1 MKTEEGEGRRMLLEL
16 QVKNLALIEQAR
28 ITFGEGLNI
37 LTGETGAGKSILIGS
52 VNMALGGK
60 VSRESIRRGAESA
73 YVELLF
79 SVDSQAQRQ
88 ALQAL
93 DIDVPEDGTLI
104 LSRRILPSRSVSRI
118 NDETV
123 TAVKLKQVTGLL
135 IDMHGQHEHQ
145 SLLHLHKHLE
155 ILDAYCRAEAEPWK
169 KKIADAYRQYQSVQA
184 KLSSME
190 GGAEERL
197 READFC
203 RFEIRSIEEAA
214 LREGEEEE
222 LAARYRKLSYAR
234 RITEALSEAYQAL
247 DTDSL
252 SRAVRAV
259 DQAAGYDGELKEIRA
274 QAYDVE
280 SLIHDLARGIQ
291 AYMDGCVFEPE
302 ELRQIEERLDTI
314 RGIQARYGNSVDAVL
329 TALEEKKKRLEEL
342 EHFDEI
348 RRELEQEK
356 EELESRLSE
365 ACGRLT
371 DVRRRSAERLAA
383 RMRESLLDLNF
394 LEVQFVMEVRQ
405 LDHFT
410 AEGWDEAEF
419 LISTNPGEPVKPLRA
434 VASGGELSRIMLAIK
449 TVLADT
455 DQIPTL
461 IFDEIDTGIS
471 GRTAQKVSEK
481 LREIAGT
488 HQVICITHLPQIA
501 SMADCH
507 YAIEKSV
514 REGNTVTQ
522 IRRLNRE
529 ESIRELARLLGGAQ
543 ITDAVLQ
550 NAHEMKALAE
560 MPGRA
565 HPAKTDDAVRAD
577 AAPQKPAG
585 TPENSCD
592 STS

>member
-1 MKTEEGEGRRMLLEL
+1 MLLEL

-28 ITFGEGLNI
+28 IEFGEGLNI

-60 VSRESIRRGAESA
+60 VSRDSIRQGAENA
-73 YVELLF
+73 YIELLF
-79 SVDSQAQRQ
+79 SVDSKEQRE
-88 ALQAL
+88 ALEAL
-93 DIDVPEDGTLI
+93 DITVPEDGTLI
-104 LSRRILPSRSVSRI
+104 LSRRILPSRSISRI

-123 TAVKLKQVTGLL
+123 TAVKLKQATSLL
-135 IDMHGQHEHQ
+135 IDIHGQHEHQ

-155 ILDAYCRAEAEPWK
+155 ILDAYCRTEAESWK
-169 KKIADAYRQYQSVQA
+169 EKIAGEYRQYQALESR
-184 KLSSME
+184 LSSME
-190 GGAEERL
+190 GGLEERL

-203 RFEIRSIEEAA
+203 RFEIQSIEEAA

-222 LAARYRKLSYAR
+222 LAARYRKLSHAR
-234 RITEALSEAYQAL
+234 RIAEELSEAYQAL
-247 DTDSL
+247 DTDAL

-259 DQAAGYDGELKEIRA
+259 DQAAGYDPELKGIRD

-280 SLIHDLARGIQ
+280 SLVHDLAHGIQ
-291 AYMDGCVFEPE
+291 AYMADCVFDPE
-302 ELRQIEERLDTI
+302 EFRQIEERLDTI
-314 RGIQARYGNSVDAVL
+314 HSIQSRYGNSVEAVFQ
-329 TALEEKKKRLEEL
+329 TLEEKKKRLEEL
-342 EHFDEI
+342 ENFDQIRLGLEKEKADLEKQLRKDCSRLTEI
-348 RRELEQEK
+348 RSQ
-356 EELESRLSE
+356 
-365 ACGRLT
+365 A
-371 DVRRRSAERLAA
+371 AARLAE

-394 LEVQFVMEVRQ
+394 LDVQFVMEVRQ

-410 AEGWDEAEF
+410 SEGWDEAEF

-449 TVLADT
+449 AVLADT

-481 LREIAGT
+481 LKEISRT

-507 YAIEKSV
+507 FEIEKSV
-514 REGNTVTQ
+514 REGKTVTQ
-522 IRRLNRE
+522 ICRLGQE

-543 ITDAVLQ
+543 ITDAVLK
-550 NAHEMKALAE
+550 NAREMKELAE
-560 MPGRA
+560 RS
-565 HPAKTDDAVRAD
+565 K
-577 AAPQKPAG
+577 
-585 TPENSCD
+585 
-592 STS
+592 

>member
-1 MKTEEGEGRRMLLEL
+1 MLLEL

-28 ITFGEGLNI
+28 IEFGEGLNI

-60 VSRESIRRGAESA
+60 VSRDSIRQGAENA
-73 YVELLF
+73 YIELLF
-79 SVDSQAQRQ
+79 SVDSKEQRE
-88 ALQAL
+88 ALEAL
-93 DIDVPEDGTLI
+93 DITVPEDGTLI

-123 TAVKLKQVTGLL
+123 TAVKLKQATGLL
-135 IDMHGQHEHQ
+135 IDIHGQHEHQ

-155 ILDAYCRAEAEPWK
+155 ILDAYCRTEAESWK
-169 KKIADAYRQYQSVQA
+169 EKIAGEYRQYQALESR
-184 KLSSME
+184 LSSME
-190 GGAEERL
+190 GGLEERL

-203 RFEIRSIEEAA
+203 RFEIQSIEEAA

-222 LAARYRKLSYAR
+222 LAARYRKLSHAR
-234 RITEALSEAYQAL
+234 RIAEELSEAYQAL
-247 DTDSL
+247 DTDAL

-259 DQAAGYDGELKEIRA
+259 DQAAGYDPELKGIRD

-280 SLIHDLARGIQ
+280 SLVHDLAHGIQ
-291 AYMDGCVFEPE
+291 AYMADCVFDPE
-302 ELRQIEERLDTI
+302 EFRQIEERLDI
-314 RGIQARYGNSVDAVL
+314 IHSIQSRYGNSVEAVFQ
-329 TALEEKKKRLEEL
+329 ALEEKKKRLEEL
-342 EHFDEI
+342 ENFDQIRLGLEKEKADLEKQLRKDCSRLTEI
-348 RRELEQEK
+348 RSQ
-356 EELESRLSE
+356 
-365 ACGRLT
+365 A
-371 DVRRRSAERLAA
+371 AARLAE

-394 LEVQFVMEVRQ
+394 LDVQFVMEVRQ

-410 AEGWDEAEF
+410 SEGWDEAEF

-481 LREIAGT
+481 LKEISRT

-507 YAIEKSV
+507 FEIEKSV
-514 REGNTVTQ
+514 REGKTVTQ
-522 IRRLNRE
+522 ICRLGQE

-543 ITDAVLQ
+543 ITDAVLK
-550 NAHEMKALAE
+550 NAREMKELAE
-560 MPGRA
+560 RS
-565 HPAKTDDAVRAD
+565 K
-577 AAPQKPAG
+577 
-585 TPENSCD
+585 
-592 STS
+592 